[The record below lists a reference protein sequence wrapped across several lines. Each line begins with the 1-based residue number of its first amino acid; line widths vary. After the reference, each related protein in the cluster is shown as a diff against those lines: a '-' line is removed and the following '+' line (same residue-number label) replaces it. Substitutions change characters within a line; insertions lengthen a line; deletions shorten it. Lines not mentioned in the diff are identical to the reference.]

1 MRVVVYVA
9 NCDLRPDAMHF
20 FGFGGFERDL
30 IDQLDLMT
38 NKMENRH
45 DPICGT
51 DKYYYGEA
59 DRIRMDTVS
68 TCKKV
73 RFAQVNFKLPMAPKI
88 SLAQKKEQELPL
100 GEDKSASFLWP

>member
-1 MRVVVYVA
+1 
-9 NCDLRPDAMHF
+9 
-20 FGFGGFERDL
+20 
-30 IDQLDLMT
+30 
-38 NKMENRH
+38 MENRH

-88 SLAQKKEQELPL
+88 SLAQKKEQ
-100 GEDKSASFLWP
+100 SFHLVKTKALRSCGHDDANSTATSPSPTTTTLAVGSEG